1 MRKVKLAK
9 NAGFCF
15 GVQRAVEEAIRIQK
29 EYMKKVYTLGP
40 LIHNN
45 DVVKYLEEHH
55 IFAIDLK
62 DIDTLKKG
70 DVIVIRSHGVAKDIL
85 ELLESKELVVLNATC
100 PFVSN
105 IQKKVDKFSSEGYDI
120 IILGDKNHPEVIGI
134 NGWCKNKAIITDG
147 KSPLPTNLLKGKICV
162 VAQTTEKLENWNK
175 TIENLKNVQVE
186 ELVTYN
192 TICSATNVRQESAE
206 KLSKEVDAMI
216 VIGGKNSSNTT
227 KLYEIA
233 KSNCKNT
240 IHIENSS
247 ELPEEYINNLNF
259 KKIGI
264 TAGASTPDWI
274 IREVINIMQDE
285 NIKNDEQAKLMEEI
299 DKTIS
304 IGYEIEGEILYKNND
319 GIVVSI
325 VGNGRD
331 GVIPYKEL
339 TAKED
344 PKEFAAKL
352 NVGDKIKAKV
362 VKLKDEDNNV
372 VLSRIEYEKKEAF
385 EELEKLFKEG
395 TIFDVTIS
403 ETRDKG
409 LVAYY
414 KGVRIFIPASQIDI
428 KYIANKEDFKNMTI
442 PVKLIEFAQGNPSKI
457 IASRRVILE
466 EEAAK
471 KEEEAWSNLHVGDVV
486 KGEIKRFTN
495 FGAFAEVN
503 GIDGLIHLSQI
514 SWNHVKKA
522 EDYLKK
528 GDIVDLKIIDLDK
541 EAKKLSLSIKALTPE
556 PWSNVEEKYPVD
568 SIVLGKVVRIN
579 DFGAFVEL
587 EPGVDG
593 LVHISKIS
601 HERIENPAQVLEVGQ
616 EIKAKI
622 LSVDAEKKR
631 ISLSMKDI

>member
-70 DVIVIRSHGVAKDIL
+70 DVIVIRSHGVAKNIL

-147 KSPLPTNLLKGKICV
+147 KSPLPTNLPKGKICV

-192 TICSATNVRQESAE
+192 TICSATNVRQESVE

-352 NVGDKIKAKV
+352 NIGDKIKAKV

-385 EELEKLFKEG
+385 EELEKLFNEG
-395 TIFDVTIS
+395 TVFDVTIS
-403 ETRDKG
+403 EARDKG

-414 KGVRIFIPASQIDI
+414 KGVRIFIPASQIDV

-442 PVKLIEFAQGNPSKI
+442 PVKLIEFVQGNPSKI

-466 EEAAK
+466 EEVAK
-471 KEEEAWSNLHVGDVV
+471 KEEEAWANLHVGDVV

-541 EAKKLSLSIKALTPE
+541 EAKELSLSIKALTPE

>member
-55 IFAIDLK
+55 IFAINLK

-70 DVIVIRSHGVAKDIL
+70 DVIVIRSHGVAKNIL

-147 KSPLPTNLLKGKICV
+147 KSPLPTNFPKGKICV

-285 NIKNDEQAKLMEEI
+285 NIKNDEQAKLNI
-299 DKTIS
+299 
-304 IGYEIEGEILYKNND
+304 
-319 GIVVSI
+319 
-325 VGNGRD
+325 
-331 GVIPYKEL
+331 
-339 TAKED
+339 
-344 PKEFAAKL
+344 
-352 NVGDKIKAKV
+352 GDKIKAKV

-385 EELEKLFKEG
+385 EELEKLFNEG
-395 TIFDVTIS
+395 TVFDVTIS
-403 ETRDKG
+403 EARDKG

-414 KGVRIFIPASQIDI
+414 KGVRIFIPASQIDV

-442 PVKLIEFAQGNPSKI
+442 PVKLIEFVQGNPSKI

-466 EEAAK
+466 EEVAK
-471 KEEEAWSNLHVGDVV
+471 KEEEAWANLHVGDVV

>member
-62 DIDTLKKG
+62 DIDTLKKD
-70 DVIVIRSHGVAKDIL
+70 DVIVIRSHGVTKNVL

-120 IILGDKNHPEVIGI
+120 VILGDKNHPEVIGI

-147 KSPLPTNLLKGKICV
+147 KSPLPTNLPKGKICV

-175 TIENLKNVQVE
+175 TIENLKNANIQ

-206 KLSKEVDAMI
+206 KLSKEVDVMI

-352 NVGDKIKAKV
+352 NIGDKIKAKV
-362 VKLKDEDNNV
+362 VRLKDEDNNV

-385 EELEKLFKEG
+385 EELEKLFNEG

-403 ETRDKG
+403 EARDKG

-414 KGVRIFIPASQIDI
+414 KGVRIFIPASQIDV

-466 EEAAK
+466 EEATK

>member
-1 MRKVKLAK
+1 M
-9 NAGFCF
+9 
-15 GVQRAVEEAIRIQK
+15 
-29 EYMKKVYTLGP
+29 
-40 LIHNN
+40 
-45 DVVKYLEEHH
+45 
-55 IFAIDLK
+55 
-62 DIDTLKKG
+62 
-70 DVIVIRSHGVAKDIL
+70 
-85 ELLESKELVVLNATC
+85 
-100 PFVSN
+100 SN

-147 KSPLPTNLLKGKICV
+147 KSPLPTNFPKGKICV

-352 NVGDKIKAKV
+352 NIGDKIKAKV

-385 EELEKLFKEG
+385 EELEKLFNEG

-403 ETRDKG
+403 EARDKG

-414 KGVRIFIPASQIDI
+414 KGVRIFIPASQIDV

-442 PVKLIEFAQGNPSKI
+442 PVKLIEFVQGNPSKI

-466 EEAAK
+466 EEVAK
-471 KEEEAWSNLHVGDVV
+471 KEEEAWANLHVGDVV

-522 EDYLKK
+522 EDYLKR

>member
-70 DVIVIRSHGVAKDIL
+70 DVIVIRSHGVAKNIL

-147 KSPLPTNLLKGKICV
+147 KSPLPTNLPKGKICV

-175 TIENLKNVQVE
+175 TIENLKNANIQ

-352 NVGDKIKAKV
+352 NIGDKIKAKV

-385 EELEKLFKEG
+385 EELEKLFNEG

-403 ETRDKG
+403 EARDKG

-414 KGVRIFIPASQIDI
+414 KGVRIFIPASQIDV

-466 EEAAK
+466 EEATK

>member
-70 DVIVIRSHGVAKDIL
+70 DVIVIRSHGVAKNIL

-120 IILGDKNHPEVIGI
+120 IILGDKNHPEDIGI

-147 KSPLPTNLLKGKICV
+147 KSPLPTNLPKGKICV

-192 TICSATNVRQESAE
+192 TICSATNVRQESVE

-304 IGYEIEGEILYKNND
+304 IGYEIEGEIL

-352 NVGDKIKAKV
+352 NIGDKIKAKV

-385 EELEKLFKEG
+385 EELEKLFNEG
-395 TIFDVTIS
+395 TVFDVTIS
-403 ETRDKG
+403 EARDKG

-414 KGVRIFIPASQIDI
+414 KGVRIFIPASQIDV

-442 PVKLIEFAQGNPSKI
+442 PVKLIEFVQGNPSKI

-466 EEAAK
+466 EEVAK
-471 KEEEAWSNLHVGDVV
+471 KEEEAWANLHVGDVV

-568 SIVLGKVVRIN
+568 SIVLGKVVRIRTWSRW
-579 DFGAFVEL
+579 
-587 EPGVDG
+587 
-593 LVHISKIS
+593 ISS
-601 HERIENPAQVLEVGQ
+601 YF
-616 EIKAKI
+616 
-622 LSVDAEKKR
+622 
-631 ISLSMKDI
+631 KDKP

>member
-62 DIDTLKKG
+62 DIDTLKKW
-70 DVIVIRSHGVAKDIL
+70 DVIVIRSHGVAKNIL

-147 KSPLPTNLLKGKICV
+147 KSPLPTNFPKGKICV

-352 NVGDKIKAKV
+352 NIGDKIKAKV

-385 EELEKLFKEG
+385 EELEKLFNEG

-403 ETRDKG
+403 EARDKG

-414 KGVRIFIPASQIDI
+414 KGVRIFIPASQIDV

-442 PVKLIEFAQGNPSKI
+442 PVKLIEFVQGNPSKI

-466 EEAAK
+466 EEVAK
-471 KEEEAWSNLHVGDVV
+471 KEEEAWANLHVGDVV